1 MKISVVIPVYNTEKY
16 LRQCVESVLNQTY
29 IDLQVIL
36 VDDGSK
42 DSSGNICDELAKK
55 DNRIEVIHKENG
67 GHSDARNTGINRSTG
82 EYVLFLD
89 SDDYWDDN
97 KALERLIGQLKETDC
112 DVLNFQYKKY
122 FEDTDEFEKNKNDI
136 EFSNEI
142 FARGKDAQFEFL
154 INNSLYIASACN
166 KMIRTSLLK
175 NNDMFFEKGV
185 LAEDIEWSARLAIS
199 ANTMWYCN
207 ECFYVYRQR
216 KQSTTHSLTIRNISD
231 VKNHIVRCVQYG
243 ENCENSFKKIYL
255 NYVAYQYAVIFVS
268 SGYVKDK
275 ELKRIYKELKPYTYL
290 LDYCVDSKVSM
301 MRKVYKLLGYRG
313 LILVGKLYAKIRK

>member
-29 IDLQVIL
+29 RELQVVL

-199 ANTMWYCN
+199 ANTMWYLHFHVVCAKLS
-207 ECFYVYRQR
+207 VYG
-216 KQSTTHSLTIRNISD
+216 LFIRPTPLIFNIFKPSNLKYYIMFEWD
-231 VKNHIVRCVQYG
+231 FCYPVQ
-243 ENCENSFKKIYL
+243 
-255 NYVAYQYAVIFVS
+255 NYKFSESPSIA
-268 SGYVKDK
+268 G
-275 ELKRIYKELKPYTYL
+275 
-290 LDYCVDSKVSM
+290 
-301 MRKVYKLLGYRG
+301 G
-313 LILVGKLYAKIRK
+313 

>member
-67 GHSDARNTGINRSTG
+67 GLSDARNAGIDKVLG
-82 EYVLFLD
+82 DYVLFLD
-89 SDDYWDDN
+89 SDDYWDDDRAIEKLIIQLN
-97 KALERLIGQLKETDC
+97 KTNC
-112 DVLNFQYKKY
+112 DVLNFEYKKY
-122 FEDTDEFEKNKNDI
+122 FEDSDEFGLVKQRLELPEELFEK
-136 EFSNEI
+136 
-142 FARGKDAQFEFL
+142 GKDAQFEYL
-154 INNSLYIASACN
+154 IKNSLYIASACN
-166 KMIRTSLLK
+166 KMIKAELFK
-175 NNDMFFEKGV
+175 NNDLYFEKGV
-185 LAEDIEWSARLAIS
+185 YSEDIEWSARVAIVAKS
-199 ANTMWYCN
+199 MWYCN
-207 ECFYVYRQR
+207 EKFYVYRQR
-216 KQSTTHSLTIRNISD
+216 KNTITHTLKIKNIID
-231 VKNHIVRCVQYG
+231 VKNHILKCIEYG
-243 ENCENSFKKIYL
+243 EKCDKNIKNIYL